1 MTAITRSP
9 KKRRPP
15 HQKSQRRPL
24 VRTTALWFERVVTI
38 IALINLILVLF
49 DMSYIRFRDFYLQV
63 LPQFTIWYGETFKGI
78 EPERTTVNYLETV
91 DLLEEQVAQ
100 TGLQST
106 AAQSLLADL
115 RIQSE
120 SMIDENPFQI
130 ADKSGTL
137 ERIKNEI
144 RDRVEL
150 DASRAAFNEFWSA
163 DYLTEQGW
171 TQEITYFNE
180 EIVPLL
186 ETNYFRGIGENGQ
199 PIDDFWLLDGWFVAF
214 FAVELF
220 LRSFY
225 ISRRYKN
232 YTWLDA
238 VLLRWYD
245 LFFFLPFWRWLRVI
259 PVTIRLNQ
267 SQLVN
272 LIPLRNRVSRI
283 FVSTFAVELT
293 EIVVLRVV
301 DQVQNLVRDGDVSEW
316 LLALGKRDQYIDI
329 NGVNE
334 VEAISNRLTKITM
347 YEVLPKVKPEVD
359 ALLQHSV
366 MQALHQAPG
375 FQTFRGLP
383 GIGDLP
389 DQIARQVVSQVS
401 QNLYQVATGA
411 IEDEKGTELTQ
422 DLLAKIG
429 ETLRY
434 EVQQN
439 QTIDELEQWTV
450 ALLEEVKI
458 NYVKQL
464 SVEDIDRLRE
474 DNYKLYDLTQAR
486 Q

>member
-1 MTAITRSP
+1 MTCICN
-9 KKRRPP
+9 
-15 HQKSQRRPL
+15 
-24 VRTTALWFERVVTI
+24 F
-38 IALINLILVLF
+38 F
-49 DMSYIRFRDFYLQV
+49 
-63 LPQFTIWYGETFKGI
+63 PQFTTWYGETFKGI
-78 EPERTTVNYLETV
+78 EPERTTDNYLQTIG
-91 DLLEEQVAQ
+91 LLEEQVAQ
-100 TGLQST
+100 TGLQSVQ
-106 AAQSLLADL
+106 AQSLLADL
-115 RIQSE
+115 RNQSE
-120 SMIDENPFQI
+120 IIIDENPFQI

-137 ERIKNEI
+137 ERIKNSI
-144 RDRVEL
+144 RDRVGVE
-150 DASRAAFNEFWSA
+150 SSKSAFREFWSE

-171 TQEITYFNE
+171 TQEIGYFNE
-180 EIVPLL
+180 EVVPLF
-186 ETNYFRGIGENGQ
+186 ETNYFRTISENGQ
-199 PIDDFWLLDGWFVAF
+199 PTDNFWLIDGWFVGF

-220 LRSFY
+220 LRTFY

-259 PVTIRLNQ
+259 PVTVRLNQ

-272 LIPLRNRVSRI
+272 MIPLRNRVSRI

-316 LLALGKRDQYIDI
+316 LLALGKPDQYIDI

-334 VEAISNRLTKITM
+334 VEAITNRLTKITM
-347 YEVLPKVKPEVD
+347 YEVLPQVKPELD
-359 ALLQHSV
+359 ALLQHNV
-366 MQALHQAPG
+366 MQALNQAPG
-375 FQTFRGLP
+375 FQSFRGLP
-383 GIGDLP
+383 GIGNLP

-401 QNLYQVATGA
+401 QNLYQLATGA
-411 IEDEKGTELTQ
+411 VEDEKGTELTRN
-422 DLLAKIG
+422 LIAKIG
-429 ETLRY
+429 ATLRD

-450 ALLEEVKI
+450 ALLEEIKI

-464 SVEDIDRLRE
+464 SIEDIDQLRE